1 MDTKQALLLLNRV
14 PHVGP
19 RTIKKLLTQ
28 WPMIE
33 DVFKHS
39 KSDLIKV
46 GLSERIAN
54 QILLINQNKIIPDL
68 RWQEAANHMLLT
80 WVDSDYPACLK
91 EIPDAPPVLYASGD
105 VLALNSPK
113 LAIIGTRH
121 PTTSGAKAAF
131 EFARDLGGHA
141 ITIVSGLAR
150 GIDGQAHQGCLS
162 GMGKTIAILGAGIDC
177 IYPKQHARLA
187 EQIEREGLLLSEFP
201 LGTAPLAGHF
211 PRRNRI
217 ISGLSL
223 ATLVIEASLKS
234 GSLIT
239 AHLALEQN
247 RSVMALP
254 GSIHNPQAKGCHT
267 LLQQGAALVTSPRE
281 VLEELC
287 VERRFRGSTKKEL
300 DSPIGGTGSLTT
312 YIGFEVTT
320 VDSIVD
326 RSSLSVEDVITD
338 LAELELQGCVQAVPG
353 GYIRCI

>member
-1 MDTKQALLLLNRV
+1 MDRKQALLLLNRI
-14 PHVGP
+14 PNVGP
-19 RTIKKLLTQ
+19 RTIKKLLND
-28 WPMIE
+28 WPNLKDIF
-33 DVFKHS
+33 DLS
-39 KSDLIKV
+39 IPDLIQA
-46 GLSERIAN
+46 GLSEQLAK
-54 QILLINQNKIIPDL
+54 KIVSVEITSIEKEL
-68 RWQEAANHMLLT
+68 RWQESPHHALIT
-80 WVDSDYPACLK
+80 WADADYPALLR
-91 EIPDAPPVLYASGD
+91 EIPDAPPVLYASGLLD
-105 VLALNSPK
+105 CLTGDK
-113 LAIIGTRH
+113 LAMIGTRT
-121 PTTSGAKAAF
+121 PSTSGAEAAF
-131 EFARDLGGHA
+131 NFAYELGAHA

-150 GIDGQAHQGCLS
+150 GIDGQAHRGCLL
-162 GMGKTIAILGAGIDC
+162 GKGKTIAILGAGIDC
-177 IYPKQHARLA
+177 IYPRQHARLA
-187 EQIEREGLLLSEFP
+187 EEIQIEGLLLSEFP

-223 ATLVIEASLKS
+223 ATLVVEASLKS

-287 VERRFRGSTKKEL
+287 VERRFRGSGKEL
-300 DSPIGGTGSLTT
+300 DSSMGGTGSLTA

-326 RSSLSVEDVITD
+326 RSSLPVEDVITD
-338 LAELELQGCVQAVPG
+338 LAELELQGQVKAVPG